1 MPAPDC
7 VMTCSMRAPSLVAR
21 NEWRRQKSI
30 DDCAIVSPCTD
41 WSSADAF
48 SSRSIFSSSETAK
61 GSSSIGVSQK
71 VSTGCSSAKT
81 TGARSRG
88 RDERAISTARPA
100 MRSIS
105 FASMSAVPA
114 KPQAPSTKT
123 RTPMPASD
131 PRLTPSTRPFSTSI
145 DSESSAR

>member
-1 MPAPDC
+1 M
-7 VMTCSMRAPSLVAR
+7 
-21 NEWRRQKSI
+21 
-30 DDCAIVSPCTD
+30 
-41 WSSADAF
+41 
-48 SSRSIFSSSETAK
+48 
-61 GSSSIGVSQK
+61 GVSQK
-71 VSTGCSSAKT
+71 AFTGCSSAKT
-81 TGARSRG
+81 TGVRSKG

-100 MRSIS
+100 TRSIS

-131 PRLTPSTRPFSTSI
+131 PRVTPSTRPFSTSI